1 MQMTHSESQKVSRK
15 LSALARL
22 YETRQAS
29 ELMQQ
34 TLNKLFDVELNNAQ
48 KDYDLL
54 SGDLAEFEEKYNM
67 ESAEFF
73 AQFEKGELGDDMDFI
88 SWASLYQM
96 RERVRQRLELL
107 ATSA

>member
-1 MQMTHSESQKVSRK
+1 MQATRPDSQSMARK

-22 YETRQAS
+22 YEARQAS

-34 TLNKLFDVELNNAQ
+34 TLNKLFDVEIDNAQ

-54 SGDLAEFEEKYNM
+54 SSDLAEFEEKYEM
-67 ESAEFF
+67 ESAEFYARF
-73 AQFEKGELGDDMDFI
+73 KKGELGDDIDFI
-88 SWASLYQM
+88 GWASLYQM

-107 ATSA
+107 VASE

>member
-1 MQMTHSESQKVSRK
+1 MQMTHSDSQNVAQK

-29 ELMQQ
+29 ELMRQ
-34 TLNKLFDVELNNAQ
+34 TLNKLFAIELEDAQ
-48 KDYDLL
+48 KDYALL
-54 SGDLAEFEEKYNM
+54 SGDLAEFEEKYGM

-73 AQFEKGELGDDMDFI
+73 AQFDKGELGDDIDFI

-107 ATSA
+107 VATE